1 MRRGSTKSLTFAIN
15 KGQQITK
22 DRVTHVTNPR
32 SSAQMR
38 QRLTFSAAALFYKRA
53 IQNLFKFAFE
63 TKKQTESD
71 YNAFMRVNTPLA
83 PCFTKNM
90 IELGAPAIAPWIM
103 TQGKLES
110 AIIDILP
117 GNENQCFLNL
127 DYKSELSPLNAH
139 IWGNLSKAII
149 ASYPTLQDGDII
161 TFVTAYS
168 GGIEPTGLAEAKAI
182 ESFVVFGPEE
192 TGPRMAIHQARLDVN
207 STEASEAV
215 LPIGEVIY
223 SADDH
228 YAELYEPALY
238 DQDEEQ
244 YFPLY
249 GMAVIF
255 SRPTAEGVLVS
266 SSQLTLNQRAKA
278 CYNIGTSED
287 WKAYASTNYVA
298 PRVTSADN
306 ILQGSLLNEEVEQG
320 IKSMNFR
327 TPISLNSLIT
337 NKRIVLKNYATRQD
351 VMDMLWLDMFNGSD
365 DAEWY
370 WQEGTAGNDLEL
382 FVSPTGQSD
391 KKVAEV
397 HIIGGT
403 ELYFVKEAGITGIG
417 SFSVR
422 GVYWGA
428 PEPQEQGIKSTDIE
442 FPAAAKD
449 ISGKQVVLV
458 LPVASESELTE
469 HLELT
474 DNSGDI
480 WTPDEKAG
488 TYYLVHGSDS
498 FNSVTVNGN
507 IVKFGSY
514 SGSGPTFVSIAWNE

>member
-71 YNAFMRVNTPLA
+71 YNAFMRVNTPIA
-83 PCFTKNM
+83 PCFTKHM
-90 IELGAPAIAPWIM
+90 IEVGAPAIAPWVM

-117 GNENQCFLNL
+117 VSENNCFLNL
-127 DYKSELSPLNAH
+127 DYKAELSPLNAS

-149 ASYPTLQDGDII
+149 ATYPTLQDGDII

-168 GGIEPTGLAEAKAI
+168 GGMEPTGLDEAKAL
-182 ESFVVFGPEE
+182 ESFVVFGSEE

-215 LPIGEVIY
+215 LPFGEVIY
-223 SADDH
+223 TADEH

-244 YFPLY
+244 YYPLY

-266 SSQLTLNQRAKA
+266 TSQLSLNQRAKA

-306 ILQGSLLNEEVEQG
+306 ILQGSLLSEEVEQG
-320 IKSMNFR
+320 IKAMNFR

-337 NKRIVLKNYATRQD
+337 NKRIELKNYASRQD
-351 VMDMLWLDMFNGSD
+351 VMDMLWLDMFEGTD
-365 DAEWY
+365 DAGWY
-370 WQEGTAGNDLEL
+370 WKEGTGGNDLEL
-382 FVSPTGQSD
+382 FVTVTGESD

-403 ELYFVKEAGITGIG
+403 ELYFVKEAGVTGIG
-417 SFSVR
+417 SYSVR
-422 GVYWGA
+422 GVYWGE
-428 PEPQEQGIKSTDIE
+428 PEVPEQGIESTTITV
-442 FPAAAKD
+442 PATPNEMQGKTINLVRPVSDANELVGHL
-449 ISGKQVVLV
+449 IVNVSGGTDLS
-458 LPVASESELTE
+458 PEEIDGTWYLTTGTE
-469 HLELT
+469 RYNSFTVEGKTITLGSSD
-474 DNSGDI
+474 DNDLSATGVR
-480 WTPDEKAG
+480 W
-488 TYYLVHGSDS
+488 V
-498 FNSVTVNGN
+498 
-507 IVKFGSY
+507 
-514 SGSGPTFVSIAWNE
+514 

>member
-53 IQNLFKFAFE
+53 IQNLFKFAFA
-63 TKKQTESD
+63 KKQTESD
-71 YNAFMRVNTPLA
+71 YNAFMRVNTPIA
-83 PCFTKNM
+83 PCFTKHM
-90 IELGAPAIAPWIM
+90 IEAGAPAIAPWIM

-117 GNENQCFLNL
+117 GNENQCFLSL
-127 DYKSELSPLNAH
+127 DFKSELSPLNASV
-139 IWGNLSKAII
+139 WGNLSKAII

-168 GGIEPTGLAEAKAI
+168 GGMEPTGLDEAKAL

-223 SADDH
+223 TADEH
-228 YAELYEPALY
+228 YAELFEPALY

-306 ILQGSLLNEEVEQG
+306 ILQGSLLSEEVEQG
-320 IKSMNFR
+320 IQSMNFR

-365 DAEWY
+365 DADWNWRQGSDVNDIELY
-370 WQEGTAGNDLEL
+370 ISPAGE
-382 FVSPTGQSD
+382 SD

-403 ELYFVKEAGITGIG
+403 ELYFVKEAGVSGIG

-422 GVYWGA
+422 GVYWGE
-428 PEPQEQGIKSTDIE
+428 PEEEQGIAGTNIS
-442 FPAAAKD
+442 FPATPKQMGGKTITLKKPATIDEIMGKIRFTSTYGLFTIVERPDGVAAIGVPGQQNYLNEVT
-449 ISGKQVVLV
+449 ISGTVVSFDTD
-458 LPVASESELTE
+458 PTEGFSFTDVAWI
-469 HLELT
+469 
-474 DNSGDI
+474 N
-480 WTPDEKAG
+480 
-488 TYYLVHGSDS
+488 
-498 FNSVTVNGN
+498 
-507 IVKFGSY
+507 
-514 SGSGPTFVSIAWNE
+514 